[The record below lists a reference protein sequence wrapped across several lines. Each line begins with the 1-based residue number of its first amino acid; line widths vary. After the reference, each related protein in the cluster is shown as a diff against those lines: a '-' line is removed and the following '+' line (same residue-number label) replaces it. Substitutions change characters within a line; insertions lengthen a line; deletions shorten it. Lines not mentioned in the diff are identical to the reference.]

1 MIITG
6 NDEQEIQN
14 LKQFLNG
21 RFRIK
26 DLGLLKYFLGV
37 EVALSKEGISICQ
50 RKYTLDILEE
60 VGLLRV
66 KPTKIP
72 MEPELALTSTDSEA
86 LKDPTQYRRLIG
98 KLIYLTITRPE
109 ITYAVNTLSQ
119 FMQEPKLHHLK
130 ASRQILQYL
139 KNAPGQGL
147 LFPQKGHLN
156 LVSYCDAD
164 WAKCPITRRSVT
176 GYCIFL
182 GNSLISWKS
191 KKQVTVSR
199 SSAEAEYRSMAA
211 ATCELTWLR
220 YLLKDLQVTHS
231 EPALLF
237 CDNQAAL
244 HIAANPVYHE
254 RTKHIELDC
263 HTVREKIQKGEIKTA
278 YAPTGIQTADIFTKA
293 LRAPIFHTHLGK
305 LGIIDIH
312 APT

>member
-21 RFRIK
+21 HFWIK

-37 EVALSKEGISICQ
+37 EVARSKEGILICQ

-60 VGLLRV
+60 VGLLGV

-98 KLIYLTITRPE
+98 KLIYLTITRQE

-139 KNAPGQGL
+139 KNAPGQVL
-147 LFPQKGHLN
+147 LFSQKGHLN

-220 YLLKDLQVTHS
+220 YLLKDLQVT
-231 EPALLF
+231 F
-237 CDNQAAL
+237 
-244 HIAANPVYHE
+244 
-254 RTKHIELDC
+254 
-263 HTVREKIQKGEIKTA
+263 
-278 YAPTGIQTADIFTKA
+278 
-293 LRAPIFHTHLGK
+293 
-305 LGIIDIH
+305 
-312 APT
+312 